1 MDGALN
7 EFWSL
12 RLATTVMAYV
22 FAIGMLGIFWVVI
35 YKIATDRIDLG
46 TLMVDHDSGSGAGKT
61 SMSRF
66 QLLVF
71 TLTIALLYAILCI
84 ESGQLLDVPNG
95 TLALL
100 GISGGS
106 FLLSKGIGGSAALKR
121 KAAAGPDA

>member
-1 MDGALN
+1 
-7 EFWSL
+7 
-12 RLATTVMAYV
+12 MAYV

-46 TLMVDHDSGSGAGKT
+46 TLMIDHDSGSGAGKT

-84 ESGQLLDVPNG
+84 ESGQLLEVPNG
-95 TLALL
+95 TLSLL

-106 FLLSKGIGGSAALKR
+106 FLLSKGIGSSAAAKR
-121 KAAAGPDA
+121 KAASGSDAKDSTKD